1 MSDNFISEK
10 NSFTITLV
18 SSASMNIFNDNS
30 LASFKN
36 LLSENIVLQ
45 GEWRVA
51 LTEITFPTHINNVT
65 DTKLVYYK
73 KDKVKASLKVAKEK
87 ISRPY
92 DGEKCEITKG
102 VYDEIEKIFN
112 EINRKIDLDNI
123 SYSIDP
129 ITKHLSLWMH
139 YWEGITFESPQIPSI
154 LGFKG
159 LRDGTGYH
167 IGYKESSHIHS
178 TLTSQN
184 LISDYPVDISA
195 GTQMMFIYLDIIRY
209 QIVGDTKAPLLRVI
223 DTNRRVKNGYA
234 CSIEPNHRKVFSN
247 LDYKKLLVNNIQ
259 SIAVNLRTETGR
271 LVPFAGGGGKSC
283 FDFKISKVF

>member
-1 MSDNFISEK
+1 MSSNFGGDK
-10 NSFTITLV
+10 DSFSITLV
-18 SSASMNIFNDNS
+18 SSASMNIFIDNS

-36 LLSENIVLQ
+36 LLSEDIDLQ

-51 LTEITFPTHINNVT
+51 LSEITFPTHFNNVT
-65 DTKLVYYK
+65 DTKIVYYK
-73 KDKVKASLKVAKEK
+73 KDKVRASLKVAKDK

-92 DGEKCEITKG
+92 DGEKIELTKG
-102 VYDEIEKIFN
+102 EYGEIEKLFN
-112 EINRKIDLDNI
+112 EINRKVDLDNFT
-123 SYSIDP
+123 YSIDP
-129 ITKHLSLWMH
+129 ITKHLSIWMH
-139 YWEGITFESPQIPSI
+139 YWEGITFESPQIPSS

-159 LRDGTGYH
+159 IRDGTGYH

-184 LISDYPVDISA
+184 FISDYPVDIST
-195 GTQMMFIYLDIIRY
+195 GTQMMFIYLDIIYVCR
-209 QIVGDTKAPLLRVI
+209 
-223 DTNRRVKNGYA
+223 
-234 CSIEPNHRKVFSN
+234 IEPNHRKVFSN
-247 LDYKKLLVNNIQ
+247 LDYKKLLVNDIQ

>member
-1 MSDNFISEK
+1 MYF
-10 NSFTITLV
+10 
-18 SSASMNIFNDNS
+18 FNENS

-36 LLSENIVLQ
+36 LFSENIDLQ

-51 LTEITFPTHINNVT
+51 LTEITFPTHIINVT
-65 DTKLVYYK
+65 ATKLQYYK
-73 KDKVKASLKVAKEK
+73 KEKVKAILKVAKEK
-87 ISRPY
+87 ISGSY
-92 DGEKCEITKG
+92 DGEETEITKG
-102 VYDEIEKIFN
+102 DYDEIEKLFN

-129 ITKHLSLWMH
+129 ITEHLSVWMH

-159 LRDGTGYH
+159 IRDGTGYH

-195 GTQMMFIYLDIIRY
+195 GTQNSNDVYLL
-209 QIVGDTKAPLLRVI
+209 GHNSL
-223 DTNRRVKNGYA
+223 
-234 CSIEPNHRKVFSN
+234 SS
-247 LDYKKLLVNNIQ
+247 
-259 SIAVNLRTETGR
+259 
-271 LVPFAGGGGKSC
+271 
-283 FDFKISKVF
+283 FDA